1 MKCLGNS
8 FDNFSISGHSI
19 SGDIYFRFTC
29 VEEKLK
35 QKGKKSQYILSRVV
49 ASSKLNSIQI
59 SKFFTKYIASVLL
72 FSILVSI
79 IFLIQHK
86 LFIKE
91 TNINI
96 SNTGNN
102 IFFVKYYIKLKVK
115 MFFHT
120 NLVIDSDGVF
130 FTPGFYGLCV
140 SQPYFIVFC

>member
-8 FDNFSISGHSI
+8 FDNFSISG
-19 SGDIYFRFTC
+19 DIYFRFTC
-29 VEEKLK
+29 GEEKLM

>member
-1 MKCLGNS
+1 M
-8 FDNFSISGHSI
+8 
-19 SGDIYFRFTC
+19 
-29 VEEKLK
+29 
-35 QKGKKSQYILSRVV
+35 QKGKKSQYISSRVV

-59 SKFFTKYIASVLL
+59 SSFTKYIASVLL

-86 LFIKE
+86 LFVKE
-91 TNINI
+91 RYINI

-140 SQPYFIVFC
+140 SQP

>member
-29 VEEKLK
+29 GEEKLM

-59 SKFFTKYIASVLL
+59 SSFTKYIASVLL

-86 LFIKE
+86 LFVKE
-91 TNINI
+91 RYINI